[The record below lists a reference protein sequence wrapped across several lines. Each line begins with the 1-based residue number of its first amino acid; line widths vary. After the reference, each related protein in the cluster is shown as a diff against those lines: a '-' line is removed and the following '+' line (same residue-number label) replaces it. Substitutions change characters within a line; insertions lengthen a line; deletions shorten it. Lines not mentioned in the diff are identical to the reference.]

1 MRLVK
6 QYGSCQESVFYRERS
21 RQFRLHFIFPTL
33 PRISRNYPKWNTQLG
48 KEAKKRGTAVVRVD
62 ADSQ

>member
-1 MRLVK
+1 MRLAK
-6 QYGSCQESVFYRERS
+6 QYGPYEESVFYRERS

-33 PRISRNYPKWNTQLG
+33 QRIFRNYPKWNTQLG
-48 KEAKKRGTAVVRVD
+48 KEGKIRGTAVVPVN

>member
-6 QYGSCQESVFYRERS
+6 QYGPYEESVFYRERS

-33 PRISRNYPKWNTQLG
+33 PRIFRNYPKWNTQLG